1 MPDRNT
7 QHGSRL
13 DEAMEAEVEGLVR
26 GAPIDTRAR
35 DDLGTE
41 PLDDDATPLPDP
53 EDELHHREV
62 LGRSDLARFLRPSAF
77 PADADTLLDIAR
89 EEHAP
94 AEVLAEIDALARGR
108 DYVTVGEVWAA
119 LGHEPE
125 HRDPAP
131 APPNPSGKAADEE
144 AADDIVTHT
153 AATPAGMP
161 PPVPEPAERSLLET
175 ARDVT
180 IETVARVGH
189 VLLEIPR
196 RVLRR

>member
-1 MPDRNT
+1 MPDRST

-26 GAPIDTRAR
+26 GAPIETRAR

-41 PLDDDATPLPDP
+41 PLDDDVTPLPDP
-53 EDELHHREV
+53 EDELQHREV
-62 LGRSDLARFLRPSAF
+62 IARSDLARFLRPSAF

-94 AEVLAEIDALARGR
+94 DEVLAEIDALARGR

-125 HRDPAP
+125 HRDTAP
-131 APPNPSGKAADEE
+131 LPP
-144 AADDIVTHT
+144 
-153 AATPAGMP
+153 GMP
-161 PPVPEPAERSLLET
+161 PPVPEPAERSVLES
-175 ARDVT
+175 ARDLA
-180 IETVARVGH
+180 IDTVARVGH

>member
-13 DEAMEAEVEGLVR
+13 DEAMESEVEGLIR
-26 GAPIDTRAR
+26 GAPIDTHAR

-41 PLDDDATPLPDP
+41 PLDDDVTPLPDP
-53 EDELHHREV
+53 EDELRHREV

-94 AEVLAEIDALARGR
+94 DEVLAEIDALARGR

-131 APPNPSGKAADEE
+131 APPSAPDEAPVG
-144 AADDIVTHT
+144 AADDVVTHT
-153 AATPAGMP
+153 ASTPAGMP

-175 ARDVT
+175 ARDLA